1 MNLSRISVRIVSDI
15 KLLPGRRMAGR
26 VTGMEVHRQ
35 EGTTR
40 KATDVLVVHLL
51 RLTLTTDQEERKHI
65 VALHRGGN

>member
-1 MNLSRISVRIVSDI
+1 
-15 KLLPGRRMAGR
+15 MAGH

-51 RLTLTTDQEERKHI
+51 RLTVTTDQEGMKHVATLHQGRK
-65 VALHRGGN
+65 

>member
-1 MNLSRISVRIVSDI
+1 
-15 KLLPGRRMAGR
+15 MAGR